1 MYFGNASGLSNI
13 MVIVILEVLLLVDSI
28 ALTVTTDRKVVKIV
42 NILLAIV
49 WVVCIVMNIISYG
62 LL

>member
-1 MYFGNASGLSNI
+1 MFFGNSSGLSNI
-13 MVIVILEVLLLVDSI
+13 MIIVILEVLLLVDSV
-28 ALTVTTDRKVVKIV
+28 ALAVTTDRKVVKII

-49 WVVCIVMNIISYG
+49 WVVCIVMNVISFG

>member
-13 MVIVILEVLLLVDSI
+13 MVIVILEVLLLVDSV
-28 ALTVTTDRKVVKIV
+28 ALTVTSQRKVVKIV
-42 NILLAIV
+42 NILLAVV
-49 WVVCIVMNIISYG
+49 WVVCVVMNIISYG

>member
-13 MVIVILEVLLLVDSI
+13 MVIVILEVLLLVDSV
-28 ALTVTTDRKVVKIV
+28 ALTVTSQRKVVKIV
-42 NILLAIV
+42 NILLAVV